1 MWAFLL
7 LRLCKL
13 QALLN
18 LFSAGCIINCSVWWY
33 DRTAS
38 SGSSQRVSC
47 WAIWALKHGDNDQEP
62 TFINRFMCFHSAYKA
77 HTSQDQTKCISYGH
91 KPKKVFNLYERDK
104 KIKQPVSDA
113 VEGWDKGEKWRQS
126 VNAACLFLVH
136 PTTSSRITRLGRSSQ
151 VHPFL
156 LLRQTPLYL
165 CGPCG
170 CLIWHR
176 RSFRGHHTTSPGK
189 LFCSLQT
196 RLKACPLSLSSLNSS
211 LWLFFPI

>member
-7 LRLCKL
+7 LQLCKL
-13 QALLN
+13 QALLY

-62 TFINRFMCFHSAYKA
+62 KFINRLMCFHSAYKA
-77 HTSQDQTKCISYGH
+77 HTSQDQTKYISYGH

-126 VNAACLFLVH
+126 VNAAMPVPH
-136 PTTSSRITRLGRSSQ
+136 
-151 VHPFL
+151 
-156 LLRQTPLYL
+156 TPQ
-165 CGPCG
+165 PAAA
-170 CLIWHR
+170 
-176 RSFRGHHTTSPGK
+176 SPGSGGPLK
-189 LFCSLQT
+189 FIPSSSSG
-196 RLKACPLSLSSLNSS
+196 RLRCTSADPAAV
-211 LWLFFPI
+211 